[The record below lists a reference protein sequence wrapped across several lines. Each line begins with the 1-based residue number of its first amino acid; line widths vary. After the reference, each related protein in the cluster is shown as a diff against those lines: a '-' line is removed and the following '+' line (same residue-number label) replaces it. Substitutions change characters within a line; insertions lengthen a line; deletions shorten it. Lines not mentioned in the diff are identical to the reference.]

1 MESVKENGRLWRVD
15 CREGGREL
23 GHGVELSPPGAHPAR
38 LRAPLAMLIQPCD
51 HLPSVRAVAH
61 AVLHPYFNGL
71 IAFA

>member
-1 MESVKENGRLWRVD
+1 MVFVFSSYGLALGRAPSGAS
-15 CREGGREL
+15 CRKPSLRL
-23 GHGVELSPPGAHPAR
+23 GPLGFHPAR
-38 LRAPLAMLIQPCD
+38 LRAPLALLIQPCD